1 MKLKFFFHTTWQKEE
16 PKNSVFLPNPWQLL
30 CPGRLL
36 RSATSISRR
45 ETETSMVFY
54 MVTCRV
60 IPLTW
65 KSLSAFRRIRC
76 WTGSMTAETE
86 LTKRLSKIEVTLDLK
101 QILKPCNDLRT
112 HRRGHGFK
120 CSEVNLYRNC
130 LQMASWCAH
139 FPICTCSELNG
150 TTATGKTINP
160 QLCSNQTFWE
170 HTADNFT
177 NYNRCT
183 HRQTWNLSQVALV

>member
-1 MKLKFFFHTTWQKEE
+1 MPCEVHHMKTTECLIEGKVMDGKFDCRNRADEE
-16 PKNSVFLPNPWQLL
+16 AFQNRGNLL
-30 CPGRLL
+30 
-36 RSATSISRR
+36 
-45 ETETSMVFY
+45 
-54 MVTCRV
+54 
-60 IPLTW
+60 
-65 KSLSAFRRIRC
+65 
-76 WTGSMTAETE
+76 
-86 LTKRLSKIEVTLDLK
+86 LDLK

-160 QLCSNQTFWE
+160 QLCYNQTFWE
-170 HTADNFT
+170 HTAYNFT

-183 HRQTWNLSQVALV
+183 GRHGICHKWHLNEIFFGHG

>member
-1 MKLKFFFHTTWQKEE
+1 MSF
-16 PKNSVFLPNPWQLL
+16 KNSVFLPNPWQLL

-139 FPICTCSELNG
+139 FPIYTCSELYG
-150 TTATGKTINP
+150 TTATEKHTSYLSWTPRIYSCKFFLASVNFYRFNAKNWQFTVYFAVITQKIGNF
-160 QLCSNQTFWE
+160 LCI
-170 HTADNFT
+170 
-177 NYNRCT
+177 
-183 HRQTWNLSQVALV
+183 LS